1 MDILY
6 SLAMGFH
13 VALSPQNLAFCLIGA
28 TIGTVVGVL
37 PGIGPVTTIAMLIPL
52 TFQMPAIGSL
62 IMLAG
67 IYYGSH
73 HAGSTTAIM
82 LNMPGE
88 PSAVVVCL
96 DGHPLAKKGKAGS
109 TLAMSAIASF
119 CAGCVG
125 FLIVAALSPELSTL
139 SLMFGP
145 TEYFATIVM
154 ALVMASVL
162 TENNLLTT
170 LGMCM
175 FGLLLGAVGMDL
187 TTGDERYAFGIPDL
201 ADGVNFVAVAVG
213 LYAFTEIIEYL
224 GSETRTAR
232 VHAKIESLIP
242 TRDDLKRSWKPI
254 TRGTILGS
262 ILGIFPGTG
271 PLISSFAAYAME
283 RRIAKDP
290 SRFGKGAIE
299 GVVAPESAA
308 NAAAITHFIPML
320 TLGIP
325 AGAAMALMLGALQ
338 IQGISPGPGVMAN
351 HPELFWGLIASMW
364 IGNLMLLVLNLPMI
378 GLWVRLLMM
387 PFQMLYPAII
397 AFSCIGVYSVQNSWF
412 DLALAAGFGLL
423 GIIFKLLGCNPAP
436 LILAMVLEPMLEE
449 NFRRSMII
457 GGGNAMVFL
466 KNPISLGI
474 LLLTLVLTIYLRA
487 RKHTVMDEFDPTAGE
502 QAVETK

>member
-242 TRDDLKRSWKPI
+242 TRDDLEALVEADHPRHHARLDPRHLPRHRAADQFVRRLCRWNGASPRIPRASARARSKAWW
-254 TRGTILGS
+254 
-262 ILGIFPGTG
+262 
-271 PLISSFAAYAME
+271 
-283 RRIAKDP
+283 RRNP
-290 SRFGKGAIE
+290 
-299 GVVAPESAA
+299 P
-308 NAAAITHFIPML
+308 PM
-320 TLGIP
+320 P
-325 AGAAMALMLGALQ
+325 
-338 IQGISPGPGVMAN
+338 
-351 HPELFWGLIASMW
+351 
-364 IGNLMLLVLNLPMI
+364 
-378 GLWVRLLMM
+378 
-387 PFQMLYPAII
+387 
-397 AFSCIGVYSVQNSWF
+397 
-412 DLALAAGFGLL
+412 
-423 GIIFKLLGCNPAP
+423 
-436 LILAMVLEPMLEE
+436 
-449 NFRRSMII
+449 RRS
-457 GGGNAMVFL
+457 
-466 KNPISLGI
+466 
-474 LLLTLVLTIYLRA
+474 
-487 RKHTVMDEFDPTAGE
+487 PTSSRC
-502 QAVETK
+502 